1 MVQVV
6 LQVMLVLMYNQV
18 DQLYLVSHLQAVVLL
33 VVVVYLLYYHL
44 VMLQEV

>member
-1 MVQVV
+1 MV

-18 DQLYLVSHLQAVVLL
+18 GQLYLVSHLQVVALL